1 MKNTNCSLKE
11 IAYFWA
17 GQLAKAQLHT
27 VRAIKLAQFGE
38 TSEMNKIVK
47 LLNTF
52 TEFEQY
58 KPWINFI
65 QDVDKIINFI
75 FVDRVS
81 RLRQ

>member
-1 MKNTNCSLKE
+1 
-11 IAYFWA
+11 
-17 GQLAKAQLHT
+17 
-27 VRAIKLAQFGE
+27 
-38 TSEMNKIVK
+38 MNKIVK

-75 FVDRVS
+75 FVDPVS